1 MKSRARTVNRNL
13 LIALIAVFVMSLS
26 AFAYGWYYI
35 LGISSG
41 GNRLETEA
49 DNFLLETNKLSDLKL
64 TLAKVIGQKQVVYG
78 AIPQSKETSTA
89 LKDFENLARADGMTI
104 SNTNVGDVKAK
115 SKTGSDFSQT
125 VNKNDYYE
133 LPIKYE
139 MTGDYASLTKLL
151 ADVDV
156 QQRLMSAS
164 DLEVTADIT
173 DKAALGRVRAS
184 FILTIY
190 AKK

>member
-1 MKSRARTVNRNL
+1 MKSRARAVNRDL
-13 LIALIAVFVMSLS
+13 LVALIAVLLVSLG

-35 LGISSG
+35 IGISSE

-49 DNFLLETNKLSDLKL
+49 DNYLQEASKLSDLKL
-64 TLAKVIGQKQVVYG
+64 TLAKVLNQKQVVYS
-78 AIPQSKETSTA
+78 AIPKTKETSTA
-89 LKDFENLARADGMTI
+89 LKDFESLAKADGMTI

-139 MTGDYASLTKLL
+139 MTGDYANLTKLL

-156 QQRLMSAS
+156 QPRLMSVS
-164 DLEVTADIT
+164 DLEVTADVT
-173 DKAALGRVRAS
+173 DKAALGKVRAT

-190 AKK
+190 VKK